1 MTIAEA
7 SPARRPPAPLPRP
20 GALGPIAL
28 YRALRRNGVEAWR
41 AEAFEEPYIADRNLI
56 GGFVMLNEPDLIR
69 HVLIDNA
76 ANYPKDDLQ
85 LEKLTPAV
93 GRGLLTAEG
102 DSWRLQRR
110 TVAPLFQP
118 QAVAAYLAPMTASI
132 DAMLARWAACA
143 ESGATID
150 VAREMT
156 ALTYDIISR
165 TVFSHEIE
173 TPPDVMGEAITTY
186 FEALG
191 RIDLWDVLPL
201 PRWLPRPAF
210 IRARPAQKIFR
221 DEVLRL
227 FEQRRARIAAR
238 QAVPDDLVT
247 RLINAR
253 DPETGAPL
261 ADGIIHDNLVT
272 FIGAG
277 HETTANALA
286 WTLFLMSQFPDADAR
301 VAREAAQMPSVPD
314 ADALA
319 RLIDTR
325 MILEEA
331 MRLYPPVPFLSR
343 QAAARDV
350 IGELPVVAGTRI
362 IIAPWVLHRHRK
374 LWSEPDMFVPERFAP
389 ERRARI
395 PRFGYLPF
403 GAGARICVGM
413 TFAMNEALLA
423 LALIARRFRVT
434 LREGAQVMPFARMTL
449 RPLNGLPMRIE
460 ERGEWRIANGE

>member
-1 MTIAEA
+1 MTTDTLQT
-7 SPARRPPAPLPRP
+7 RRPPAPVPP
-20 GALGPIAL
+20 QGALGPIAL
-28 YRALRRNGVEAWR
+28 YRALRANALTAWR
-41 AEAFEEPYIADRNLI
+41 AEAYEEPYIVGRNRL
-56 GGFVMLNEPDLIR
+56 GGFVLLNDPDLIR

-76 ANYPKDDLQ
+76 ANYPKDNLQ

-93 GRGLLTAEG
+93 GRGLLTAEEE
-102 DSWRLQRR
+102 SWRLQRR

-118 QAVAAYLAPMTASI
+118 AGVTSYLAAMAISV
-132 DAMLARWAACA
+132 DEMLARWDR
-143 ESGATID
+143 EVGATVD

-156 ALTYDIISR
+156 RLTYDIISR
-165 TVFSHEIE
+165 TVFSNEIE

-210 IRARPAQKIFR
+210 IKARPAQKIFR

-227 FEQRRARIAAR
+227 FERRRARIAAGES
-238 QAVPDDLVT
+238 VPDDLVT

-261 ADGIIHDNLVT
+261 SDAVVHDNLVT

-277 HETTANALA
+277 HETTANALT
-286 WTLFLMSQFPDADAR
+286 WTLFLLSEFRDADAR
-301 VAREAAQMPSVPD
+301 VAAEATDAPD

-319 RLIDTR
+319 RLTDTR

-331 MRLYPPVPFLSR
+331 MRLYPPVPFMSR
-343 QAAARDV
+343 EARSRDM
-350 IGELPVVAGTRI
+350 IGEVAVAAGTRI

-374 LWSEPDMFVPERFAP
+374 LWPDADMFVPERFAP
-389 ERRARI
+389 ENRGRI
-395 PRFGYLPF
+395 PRFAYLPF
-403 GAGARICVGM
+403 GAGPRICVGM
-413 TFAMNEALLA
+413 TFAMQEALLA
-423 LALIARRFRVT
+423 LTMIARRFRLT
-434 LREGAQVMPFARMTL
+434 LAEGADVMPFARMTL
-449 RPLNGLPMRIE
+449 RPMHGLPMRVE
-460 ERGEWRIANGE
+460 ARSSG

>member
-1 MTIAEA
+1 MTTDTLQT
-7 SPARRPPAPLPRP
+7 RRPPAPVPP
-20 GALGPIAL
+20 QGALGPIAL
-28 YRALRRNGVEAWR
+28 YRALRANAITAWR
-41 AEAFEEPYIADRNLI
+41 AEAYEDAYIIGRNRL
-56 GGFVMLNEPDLIR
+56 GGFVLLNDPDLIR

-76 ANYPKDDLQ
+76 ANYPKDNLQ

-93 GRGLLTAEG
+93 GRGLLTAEEE
-102 DSWRLQRR
+102 SWRLQRR

-118 QAVAAYLAPMTASI
+118 AGVTSYLAAMAISV
-132 DAMLARWAACA
+132 DEMLARWDR
-143 ESGATID
+143 ETGATVD

-156 ALTYDIISR
+156 RLTYDIISR
-165 TVFSHEIE
+165 TVFSNEIE

-186 FEALG
+186 FGALG

-210 IRARPAQKIFR
+210 IRAKPAQKIFR

-227 FEQRRARIAAR
+227 FERRRARIAAGES
-238 QAVPDDLVT
+238 VPDDLVT

-261 ADGIIHDNLVT
+261 SDAVVHDNLVT

-277 HETTANALA
+277 HETTANALT
-286 WTLFLMSQFPDADAR
+286 WTLFLLSEFREADAR
-301 VAREAAQMPSVPD
+301 VAAEATDAPD

-319 RLIDTR
+319 RLTDTR

-331 MRLYPPVPFLSR
+331 MRLYPPVPFMSR
-343 QAAARDV
+343 EARSRDM
-350 IGELPVVAGTRI
+350 IGEVAVAAGTRI

-374 LWSEPDMFVPERFAP
+374 LWPDADMFVPERFAP
-389 ERRARI
+389 ENRGRI
-395 PRFGYLPF
+395 PRFAYLPF
-403 GAGARICVGM
+403 GAGPRICVGM
-413 TFAMNEALLA
+413 TFAMQEALLA
-423 LALIARRFRVT
+423 LVMMARRFR
-434 LREGAQVMPFARMTL
+434 LSLAEDAEVMPFARMTL

-460 ERGEWRIANGE
+460 ARN

>member
-1 MTIAEA
+1 MTVTDVAM
-7 SPARRPPAPLPRP
+7 RRPPAPMPRP
-20 GALGPIAL
+20 GSLGPIAL

-41 AEAFEEPYIADRNLI
+41 EEAFEEPYIADRNQL
-56 GGFVMLNEPDLIR
+56 GGFVLLNDPDLIR
-69 HVLIDNA
+69 YVLIDNA

-93 GRGLLTAEG
+93 GRGLLTADGE
-102 DSWRLQRR
+102 SWRLQRR
-110 TVAPLFQP
+110 TVAALFQP
-118 QAVAAYLAPMTASI
+118 QAVAAYIAPMQDSV
-132 DAMLARWAACA
+132 DAMLARWSVHART
-143 ESGATID
+143 GATVDI
-150 VAREMT
+150 AREMT

-210 IRARPAQKIFR
+210 IRARPAQRIFR

-227 FEQRRARIAAR
+227 FEKRRARIAAG
-238 QAVPDDLVT
+238 QAVPNDLVT

-253 DPETGAPL
+253 DPETGTPL
-261 ADGIIHDNLVT
+261 SDSVVHDNLVT

-286 WTLFLMSQFPDADAR
+286 WTLFLMSQFSDADAR
-301 VAREAAQMPSVPD
+301 VAREAGALPDAPD

-319 RLIDTR
+319 RLGDTR
-325 MILEEA
+325 MILEES

-343 QAAARDV
+343 AAAARDM
-350 IGELPVVAGTRI
+350 IGEVPVVAGTRI

-374 LWSEPDMFVPERFAP
+374 LWRDPDLFVPERFAP
-389 ERRARI
+389 ERRGTI

-423 LALIARRFRVT
+423 LALIARRFRVV
-434 LREGAQVMPFARMTL
+434 LGAGAQVMPFARMTL

-460 ERGEWRIANGE
+460 AR

>member
-1 MTIAEA
+1 MTTDTLQT
-7 SPARRPPAPLPRP
+7 RRPPAPVPP
-20 GALGPIAL
+20 QGALGPIAL
-28 YRALRRNGVEAWR
+28 YRALRANALTAWR
-41 AEAFEEPYIADRNLI
+41 AEAYEEAYIVGRNRL
-56 GGFVMLNEPDLIR
+56 GGFVLLNDPDLIR

-76 ANYPKDDLQ
+76 ANYPKDNLQ

-93 GRGLLTAEG
+93 GRGLLTAEEE
-102 DSWRLQRR
+102 SWRLQRR

-118 QAVAAYLAPMTASI
+118 AGVTSYLAAMAISV
-132 DAMLARWAACA
+132 DEMLARWDR
-143 ESGATID
+143 EVGATVD

-156 ALTYDIISR
+156 RLTYDIISR
-165 TVFSHEIE
+165 TVFSNEIE

-210 IRARPAQKIFR
+210 IKARPAQKIFR

-227 FEQRRARIAAR
+227 FERRRARIAAGES
-238 QAVPDDLVT
+238 VPDDLVT

-261 ADGIIHDNLVT
+261 SDAVVHDNLVT

-277 HETTANALA
+277 HETTANALT
-286 WTLFLMSQFPDADAR
+286 WTLFLLSEFREADAR
-301 VAREAAQMPSVPD
+301 VAAEATDAPD

-319 RLIDTR
+319 RLTDTR

-331 MRLYPPVPFLSR
+331 MRLYPPVPFMSR
-343 QAAARDV
+343 EARSRDM
-350 IGELPVVAGTRI
+350 IGEVAVAAGTRI

-374 LWSEPDMFVPERFAP
+374 LWPDADMFVPERFAP
-389 ERRARI
+389 ENRGRI
-395 PRFGYLPF
+395 PRFAYLPF
-403 GAGARICVGM
+403 GAGPRICVGM
-413 TFAMNEALLA
+413 TFAMQEALLA
-423 LALIARRFRVT
+423 LTMIARRFRLT
-434 LREGAQVMPFARMTL
+434 LAEGADVMPFARMTL
-449 RPLNGLPMRIE
+449 RPMHGLPMRVE
-460 ERGEWRIANGE
+460 ARSSG